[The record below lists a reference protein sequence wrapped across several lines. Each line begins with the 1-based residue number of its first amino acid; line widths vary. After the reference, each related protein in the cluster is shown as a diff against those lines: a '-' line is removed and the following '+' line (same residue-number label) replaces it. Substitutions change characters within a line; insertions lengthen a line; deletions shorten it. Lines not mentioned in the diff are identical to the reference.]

1 MRNTARGAALGLAA
15 GPVADIILPLI
26 AAIALLVVAPPS
38 LAEVRDPAARTRV
51 TTLENGL
58 TILTLPDPTTP
69 AVSFQM
75 WVKVGSKD
83 EARYTGLA
91 HLFEHMMFRGT
102 DRLSPE
108 SHERLIEGRGG
119 RINAFTTAD
128 HTVYF
133 AVVAQD
139 ALPLAIEL
147 EAERL
152 ANLHINEETL
162 ASERQVVLEER
173 RMRTEDQPTGRV
185 FEALL
190 NLTFMA
196 HPYRVPVIG
205 WRSDIEQVTV
215 DVCQDFFDTY
225 YAPNNLVL
233 SISGAFDEEDALA
246 RVRQAFGRL
255 EPAAVIPRN
264 PTREPPQRGE
274 RRATVYFDVRSPILA
289 ATWHAPKSGHPD
301 GEALDVASLVLSGGR
316 SSRLYRGLVY
326 DAQQALAAEGS
337 YWELADAGIFYAY
350 AMVRP
355 DGDIDRVEDLFFREI
370 ERLRDE
376 PVPADELAKAKRQI
390 EVDLLRGTDTAHA
403 IGSRIARD
411 FVTFGRI
418 RPIEERLAAYR
429 AVTSADVQRVAQT
442 YLRPEV
448 RNVLHLVAP
457 PPGVVLDEPV
467 PTPSA
472 SRPAETREDP
482 PPTPV
487 SGEG

>member
-1 MRNTARGAALGLAA
+1 MPKSARLALAALVLLFAA
-15 GPVADIILPLI
+15 AP
-26 AAIALLVVAPPS
+26 AAHARV
-38 LAEVRDPAARTRV
+38 EDPALRTRV
-51 TTLENGL
+51 TTLDNGL
-58 TILTLPDPTTP
+58 TVLTLPDPATP

-75 WVKVGSKD
+75 WVKVGSRD

-102 DRLSPE
+102 DRLPPE
-108 SHERLIEGRGG
+108 SHERLIESRGG
-119 RINAFTTAD
+119 RVNAFTTAD
-128 HTVYF
+128 HTVYH
-133 AVVAQD
+133 AVVAPD
-139 ALPLAIEL
+139 ALPLVIEL

-152 ANLHINEETL
+152 ANLHIDEETL

-173 RMRTEDQPTGRV
+173 RLRTEDQPTGRV

-215 DVCQDFFDTY
+215 EVCRDFFHTY
-225 YAPNNLVL
+225 YAPNNIVL

-246 RVRQAFGRL
+246 RVRRAFARL
-255 EPAAVIPRN
+255 EPAAEIPRN

-289 ATWHAPKSGHPD
+289 ATWHAPATGHPD

-326 DAQQALAAEGS
+326 EAQQALAAEGG
-337 YWELADAGIFYAY
+337 YWELADAGIFYAF

-355 DGDIDRVEDLFFREI
+355 DGDIARVERDFLREI
-370 ERLRDE
+370 ERLRE
-376 PVPADELAKAKRQI
+376 QPVPEAELAKAKRQI
-390 EVDLLRGTDTAHA
+390 EVGLLRGTTTAHA
-403 IGSRIARD
+403 LGSRIARD
-411 FVTFGRI
+411 WVTFGRI

-429 AVTSADVQRVAQT
+429 AVTAADVQRVAQT
-442 YLRPEV
+442 WLRPET

-457 PPGVVLDEPV
+457 PPGVSLEEPV
-467 PTPSA
+467 PVPAAPS
-472 SRPAETREDP
+472 ETREDP
-482 PPTPV
+482 PPAPADG
-487 SGEG
+487 SPGDGR

>member
-1 MRNTARGAALGLAA
+1 MRKPARGTTFGLLPDPLVGLILVIALGL
-15 GPVADIILPLI
+15 
-26 AAIALLVVAPPS
+26 VAPRAH
-38 LAEVRDPAARTRV
+38 AEVQDPAARTRV
-51 TTLENGL
+51 TKLDNGL
-58 TILTLPDPTTP
+58 TVLTLPDPTTP

-75 WVKVGSKD
+75 WVQVGSKD

-102 DRLSPE
+102 DRLPPE

-133 AVVAQD
+133 AVVAPD

-152 ANLHINEETL
+152 ANLHIDEETL

-246 RVRQAFGRL
+246 RVRRAFGRF
-255 EPAAVIPRN
+255 EPASVIPRN

-326 DAQQALAAEGS
+326 GAQQALAAQGS

-355 DGDIDRVEDLFFREI
+355 DGDIDRVEELFFAEI
-370 ERLRDE
+370 DRLRDE
-376 PVPADELAKAKRQI
+376 LVPADELAKAKRQI

-403 IGSRIARD
+403 IGSRIASD
-411 FVTFGRI
+411 WVTFGRV
-418 RPIEERLAAYR
+418 RPIDERLAAYR
-429 AVTSADVQRVAQT
+429 AVTAADVQRVART

-457 PPGVVLDEPV
+457 PPGAFPEQPA
-467 PTPSA
+467 PTPA
-472 SRPAETREDP
+472 APLETRDDP
-482 PPTPV
+482 PPSPA
-487 SGEG
+487 SGDAR

>member
-1 MRNTARGAALGLAA
+1 MPKSARLALAALALSLALGIA
-15 GPVADIILPLI
+15 AAPVAR
-26 AAIALLVVAPPS
+26 ARV
-38 LAEVRDPAARTRV
+38 EDPALRTRV
-51 TTLENGL
+51 TTLDNGL

-75 WVKVGSKD
+75 WVKVGSRD

-102 DRLSPE
+102 DRLPPE

-119 RINAFTTAD
+119 RVNAFTTAD
-128 HTVYF
+128 HTVYH
-133 AVVAQD
+133 AVVAPD
-139 ALPLAIEL
+139 SLPLVIEL

-152 ANLHINEETL
+152 AHLHIDEDTL

-173 RMRTEDQPTGRV
+173 RERTEDQPTGRV

-190 NLTFMA
+190 SLTFMA

-205 WRSDIEQVTV
+205 WRSDIEQVSV
-215 DVCQDFFDTY
+215 EACREFFDTY
-225 YAPNNLVL
+225 YAPNNIVV
-233 SISGAFDEEDALA
+233 SISGAFDEQDALA
-246 RVRQAFGRL
+246 RVRRAFGGL
-255 EPAAVIPRN
+255 EAAKTIPRN
-264 PTREPPQRGE
+264 PTQEPPQTGE

-326 DAQQALAAEGS
+326 EAQQALAAEGG
-337 YWELADAGIFYAY
+337 YWELDHAGIFYAF

-355 DGDIDRVEDLFFREI
+355 DGDIARVEQLFLREI
-370 ERLRDE
+370 ERLRE
-376 PVPADELAKAKRQI
+376 ELVPETELAKARRQI
-390 EVDLLRGTDTAHA
+390 EVSLLRGTATAHA
-403 IGSRIARD
+403 LGSRIAGD
-411 FVTFGRI
+411 WVTFGRI

-429 AVTSADVQRVAQT
+429 AVSADDVRRVART
-442 YLRPEV
+442 YLRDEV

-457 PPGVVLDEPV
+457 PPGVPLAEPAPAAPAAPPETRQDPA
-467 PTPSA
+467 PTPGDG
-472 SRPAETREDP
+472 R
-482 PPTPV
+482 
-487 SGEG
+487 

>member
-1 MRNTARGAALGLAA
+1 MSKSACLALAALLFAA
-15 GPVADIILPLI
+15 
-26 AAIALLVVAPPS
+26 APP
-38 LAEVRDPAARTRV
+38 AARAGVDDPALRTRV
-51 TTLENGL
+51 TTLDNGL

-102 DRLSPE
+102 DRLPPE
-108 SHERLIEGRGG
+108 SHERLIESRGG
-119 RINAFTTAD
+119 RVNAFTTAD

-133 AVVAQD
+133 NDVAPD

-152 ANLHINEETL
+152 AHLHIDEVTL
-162 ASERQVVLEER
+162 ASEREVVLEER
-173 RMRTEDQPTGRV
+173 RQRTEDQPTGRV

-190 NLTFMA
+190 NLSFMA

-205 WRSDIEQVTV
+205 WRSDIEQVSV
-215 DVCQDFFDTY
+215 AVCRDFFDTY
-225 YAPNNLVL
+225 YAPNNIVV
-233 SISGAFDEEDALA
+233 SISGAFDEEDAIA
-246 RVRQAFGRL
+246 RVRRAFGRL
-255 EPAAVIPRN
+255 ERVEPIPRN

-289 ATWHAPKSGHPD
+289 ATWHAPRSGHPD

-326 DAQQALAAEGS
+326 EAQQALAAEGG
-337 YWELADAGIFYAY
+337 YWELDDAGIFYAF

-355 DGDIDRVEDLFFREI
+355 DGDIAQVEKLFFREI

-376 PVPADELAKAKRQI
+376 LVPEVELAKAKRQI
-390 EVDLLRGTDTAHA
+390 EVGLLRGTATAHA
-403 IGSRIARD
+403 LGSRIAGD
-411 FVTFGRI
+411 WVTFGRI

-429 AVTSADVQRVAQT
+429 AVSAADVQRVART
-442 YLRPEV
+442 YLRDED

-457 PPGVVLDEPV
+457 PPGVSLEAEPA
-467 PTPSA
+467 P
-472 SRPAETREDP
+472 PAPAAPPEGRQDP
-482 PPTPV
+482 APAP
-487 SGEG
+487 GDGR

>member
-1 MRNTARGAALGLAA
+1 MPRSARPALAALVASALLLAA
-15 GPVADIILPLI
+15 GAP
-26 AAIALLVVAPPS
+26 AARARV
-38 LAEVRDPAARTRV
+38 EDPALRTRV
-51 TTLENGL
+51 TTLDNGL
-58 TILTLPDPTTP
+58 TILTLPDPRTP
-69 AVSFQM
+69 AVSMQM

-102 DRLSPE
+102 DRLPPE
-108 SHERLIEGRGG
+108 SHERLIESRGG
-119 RINAFTTAD
+119 RVNAFTTAD
-128 HTVYF
+128 HTVYH
-133 AVVAQD
+133 AVVAPD
-139 ALPLAIEL
+139 ALPLVIEL

-152 ANLHINEETL
+152 ANLHIDEATL

-173 RMRTEDQPTGRV
+173 RLRTEDQPTGRV

-215 DVCQDFFDTY
+215 EACREFFDAY
-225 YAPNNLVL
+225 YAPDNIVL
-233 SISGAFDEEDALA
+233 SITGAFDEEDALA
-246 RVRQAFGRL
+246 RVRRAFGGL
-255 EPAAVIPRN
+255 EPAVSIPRN

-274 RRATVYFDVRSPILA
+274 RRAQVYFDVRSPILA
-289 ATWHAPKSGHPD
+289 ATWHAPQTGHPD

-326 DAQQALAAEGS
+326 EAQQALAAEGG
-337 YWELADAGIFYAY
+337 YWELADAGVFYAF

-355 DGDIDRVEDLFFREI
+355 DGDIARVEQLFLREI

-376 PVPADELAKAKRQI
+376 PVPAAELDKAKRQI
-390 EVDLLRGTDTAHA
+390 EVGLLRGTDTAHA
-403 IGSRIARD
+403 LGSRIARD
-411 FVTFGRI
+411 WVTFGRI

-429 AVTSADVQRVAQT
+429 AVSAADVQRVAAT
-442 YLRPEV
+442 YLRPEK

-457 PPGVVLDEPV
+457 PPGVALEEP
-467 PTPSA
+467 A
-472 SRPAETREDP
+472 PAPAAPPETRADP
-482 PPTPV
+482 APAP
-487 SGEG
+487 GDGR

>member
-1 MRNTARGAALGLAA
+1 MPKSARLALAAL
-15 GPVADIILPLI
+15 
-26 AAIALLVVAPPS
+26 ALLSA
-38 LAEVRDPAARTRV
+38 AAPAARASVEDPALRTRV
-51 TTLENGL
+51 STLDNGL
-58 TILTLPDPTTP
+58 TVLTLPDPTTP
-69 AVSFQM
+69 AVSFQL

-102 DRLSPE
+102 DRLPPE

-119 RINAFTTAD
+119 RVNAFTTAD
-128 HTVYF
+128 HTVYHE
-133 AVVAQD
+133 VVAPD
-139 ALPLAIEL
+139 ALPLVIEL

-152 ANLHINEETL
+152 ANLHIDEATL

-173 RMRTEDQPTGRV
+173 RLRTEDQPTGRV

-205 WRSDIEQVTV
+205 WRSDVEQVTV
-215 DVCQDFFDTY
+215 EVCRDFFRTY
-225 YAPNNLVL
+225 YAPNNIVV

-246 RVRQAFGRL
+246 RVRRSFGTL
-255 EPAAVIPRN
+255 EAVDAIPRN

-274 RRATVYFDVRSPILA
+274 RRARVYFDVRSPILA
-289 ATWHAPKSGHPD
+289 ATWHAPASGHPD

-326 DAQQALAAEGS
+326 EAQQALAAEGG
-337 YWELADAGIFYAY
+337 YWELEAAGIFYAF

-355 DGDIDRVEDLFFREI
+355 DGDIARVEELFFREI
-370 ERLRDE
+370 ERLRE
-376 PVPADELAKAKRQI
+376 QRVPEAELAKAKRQI
-390 EVDLLRGTDTAHA
+390 EVGLLRGTDTAHA
-403 IGSRIARD
+403 LGSRIARD
-411 FVTFGRI
+411 WVTFGRI

-429 AVTSADVQRVAQT
+429 AVSADDVQRVART
-442 YLRPEV
+442 YLRDGE

-457 PPGVVLDEPV
+457 PPGVAAEEP
-467 PTPSA
+467 PPPA
-472 SRPAETREDP
+472 PAPPPPESRPDP
-482 PPTPV
+482 PPVP
-487 SGEG
+487 GDGR